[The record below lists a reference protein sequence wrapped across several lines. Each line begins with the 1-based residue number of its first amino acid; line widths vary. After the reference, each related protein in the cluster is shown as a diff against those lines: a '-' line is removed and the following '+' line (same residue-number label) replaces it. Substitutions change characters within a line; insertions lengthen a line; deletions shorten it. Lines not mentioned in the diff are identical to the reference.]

1 MTRKSVLTVMTLAIL
16 TLAGLGLAACGK
28 QGDLDRPGPL
38 WGPDA
43 RARSQAAASQAP
55 AQTPQP
61 TRDAN
66 GNIITPPSERR

>member
-43 RARSQAAASQAP
+43 RARSQAAASQA
-55 AQTPQP
+55 QTPQP